1 MENSFPIESDIVTGA
16 SLTLS
21 AVRHI
26 LLHRYMAEGRYL
38 PVTELCSGSITTDL
52 IRVQC
57 PVDGN
62 AFWTNKTKVSSQITS
77 LFWLTFIGK
86 ADGMCSYEGT
96 GLKVR

>member
-1 MENSFPIESDIVTGA
+1 M
-16 SLTLS
+16 
-21 AVRHI
+21 
-26 LLHRYMAEGRYL
+26 
-38 PVTELCSGSITTDL
+38 TELCSGSITTDL

-96 GLKVR
+96 GLKVRSALSILGTVIPVTRVSDFISGGRLYLIL